1 LLTGSEYDEQGG
13 QNALTR
19 PSFTVV
25 ETPDS
30 LPPETGRA
38 RYLRY
43 LLRRLVERPQLLLDG
58 ARAVVSPHIAY
69 IDLAGGPS
77 RSVIIFS
84 SHRSGSTL
92 LSEVLAQHDRQRL
105 IFEPLRSD
113 AVGVSR
119 NIPRCRYVDPA
130 SDDPEVDRIFKKILS
145 GRIRNLWVDKENT
158 SRLPRGRVI
167 KDCYGTNLAP
177 YLATHFPEVPLIF
190 LLRHPVATAH
200 SAVALGW
207 FDELEIILDQHDL
220 TSQQFAAQTSLI
232 EAVAASERNTVT
244 RYVLRWCL
252 ENSIPID
259 LLSRQ
264 STHVVFYEDLVRSG
278 EAELDRLAEFLC
290 RRSPALWSGWHPD
303 SALLARPSATGT
315 AWRDDDRQP
324 SQEQRRNGW
333 QSGVSAVELGQS
345 MEILGAF
352 GLDRLYGPGPDPL
365 VAADQVLTRP

>member
-1 LLTGSEYDEQGG
+1 MLESPDS
-13 QNALTR
+13 R
-19 PSFTVV
+19 PS
-25 ETPDS
+25 
-30 LPPETGRA
+30 ETGRA

-43 LLRRLVERPQLLLDG
+43 LLRRLVERPQFIVDG
-58 ARAVVSPHIAY
+58 ARAVVSPHVAY
-69 IDLAGGPS
+69 IDVAGRPS

-92 LSEVLAQHDRQRL
+92 LSEVLVQHDRQRL
-105 IFEPLRSD
+105 VFEPLRHD
-113 AVGVSR
+113 AVGISR

-130 SDDPEVDRIFKKILS
+130 SDDPELDRVFKKILS
-145 GRIRNLWVDKENT
+145 GRIRNLWVDKQNT

-200 SAVALGW
+200 SAVGLGW
-207 FDELEIILDQHDL
+207 FDEIEIILDQHDL
-220 TSQQFAAQTSLI
+220 ISQQFAAQTSII
-232 EAVAASERNTVT
+232 EAVAASERNTVP
-244 RYVLRWCL
+244 RFVLRWCL
-252 ENSIPID
+252 ENYLPLS
-259 LLSRQ
+259 LLSRR

-303 SALLARPSATGT
+303 PALLTRPSATGT
-315 AWRDDDRQP
+315 AWRDGDRQP
-324 SQEQRRNGW
+324 SQEQRRDGW
-333 QSGVSAVELGQS
+333 QSGVSPLELGQS

-352 GLDRLYGPGPDPL
+352 GLDRFYGPGPDPL
-365 VAADQVLTRP
+365 VAADQVLTSP

>member
-1 LLTGSEYDEQGG
+1 MLTDSKYDEKGG
-13 QNALTR
+13 PDALSR
-19 PSFTVV
+19 PSSTYL
-25 ETPDS
+25 ESPDS
-30 LPPETGRA
+30 RPSETGRA

-43 LLRRLVERPQLLLDG
+43 LVRQLVERPHLILDG

-69 IDLAGGPS
+69 IDVAGGPS

-92 LSEVLAQHDRQRL
+92 LSEILAQHDRQRL
-105 IFEPLRSD
+105 IFEPLRHD
-113 AVGVSR
+113 AVGLSR
-119 NIPRCRYVDPA
+119 NIPRCMYVDPA
-130 SDDPEVDRIFKKILS
+130 SDDPEVDRVFKKLLS
-145 GRIRNLWVDKENT
+145 GRIRNLWVDKQNT

-207 FDELEIILDQHDL
+207 FDEIDIILEQHDL
-220 TSQQFAAQTSLI
+220 ISKQFEAQTSII

-244 RYVLRWCL
+244 RFVLRWCL
-252 ENSIPID
+252 ENSIPVD
-259 LLSRQ
+259 LLSRR

-290 RRSPALWSGWHPD
+290 RRSPTEWSGWHHDP
-303 SALLARPSATGT
+303 ALLTRPSATGT
-315 AWRDDDRQP
+315 AWHDGSRAP
-324 SQEQRRNGW
+324 SPEQRRNGW
-333 QSGVSAVELGQS
+333 QDGVAPVELAQS
-345 MEILGAF
+345 MKILGAF
-352 GLDRLYGPGPDPL
+352 GLDRLYGAGPDPL
-365 VAADQVLTRP
+365 LAADHVLTRP